1 MFTALLCEARMWPV
15 LWRRRFAWY
24 WHSGARGQLAFLGVL
39 GALLAVMA
47 CAIGVACFDAVRA
60 EPLRIDAMQH
70 AEIRAR
76 RRAEDLEC
84 LAENV
89 YFEARGEP
97 LRGQYAVAEVT
108 VNRTLAPNFPHT
120 ICAVVH
126 EVRWD
131 PGRHRH
137 VADFSWTEL
146 GALSP
151 GEGPAWKQAM
161 TVATAVYDDEHE
173 PLVPG
178 ALFYHASSVRPDW
191 ARSHRPLATIG
202 NHIFYR

>member
-1 MFTALLCEARMWPV
+1 MFTALLCEARIWPV
-15 LWRRRFAWY
+15 LWRRRLGWY
-24 WHSGARGQLAFLGVL
+24 RHSGARGHLAFAGAL

-47 CAIGVACFDAVRA
+47 CAIGFACYDGLRA
-60 EPLRIDAMQH
+60 EPARIDAMQH

-131 PGRHRH
+131 PGRRRH
-137 VADFSWTEL
+137 VADFSWTGR

-151 GEGPAWKQAM
+151 EEGPAWTQAM
-161 TVATAVYDDEHE
+161 TVATAVYDDQHE

-191 ARSHRPLATIG
+191 ARSRRPLATIG